1 MSITDQKIF
10 TLSKSTATLLD
21 PAGEAAMNE
30 RHVCK
35 HDLDASLL
43 SLRIPKTVLML
54 MFARNR
60 QFTTDELHTVFPFVS
75 LSAVCDTATA
85 QLQYR
90 EMCAR

>member
-10 TLSKSTATLLD
+10 TLSKSTANLLD
-21 PAGEAAMNE
+21 PTGEGAMNE
-30 RHVCK
+30 RNVCK

-43 SLRIPKTVLML
+43 SPRILQTVLML
-54 MFARNR
+54 IFVKNR

-75 LSAVCDTATA
+75 LSVVCDTVTV

-90 EMCAR
+90 KMCAR